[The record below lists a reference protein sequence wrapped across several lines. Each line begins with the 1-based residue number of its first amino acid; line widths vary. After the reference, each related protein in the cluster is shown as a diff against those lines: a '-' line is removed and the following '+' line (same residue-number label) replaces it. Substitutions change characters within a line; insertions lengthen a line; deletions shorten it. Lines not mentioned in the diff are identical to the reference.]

1 MSEVLLKVDGLSKS
15 FGGLRAVSEV
25 SFSVHDGDIYGV
37 IGPNGAGKSTLFNAI
52 AGVIRPSSG
61 RVYYQGRD
69 VSTLGAFRK
78 CRLGIGRTFQ
88 SSQSFA
94 HHTVEENLQAAA
106 YGPASSIKSWIR
118 SRLTNEEARQV
129 ESVLELTGLFQLR
142 GKYPADLNNLELQK
156 LSIGMALV
164 NQPKLLLLDE
174 PSGGLIEAEVSLL
187 KEFLRSLKA
196 KGITLVLIDHKMSL
210 VMDICNDITVIAA
223 GKYVASGNPASLLS
237 NPLVREV
244 YLGHN

>member
-52 AGVIRPSSG
+52 AGVIRPSAG
-61 RVYYQGRD
+61 RVYYRGQD
-69 VSTLGAFRK
+69 VSTLGAFQK
-78 CRLGIGRTFQ
+78 CRLGMGRTFQ

-94 HHTVEENLQAAA
+94 HHTVEENVQAAA
-106 YGPASSIKSWIR
+106 YGPAASLQSWIR
-118 SRLTNEEARQV
+118 SRLTIEEEGQV
-129 ESVLELTGLFQLR
+129 ESVLELTGLVQLR
-142 GKYPADLNNLELQK
+142 DRYPADLNNLELQK

-187 KEFLRSLKA
+187 KEFLRRLKV

-210 VMDICNDITVIAA
+210 VMDICNGITVIAA

>member
-25 SFSVHDGDIYGV
+25 SFSVREGDIYGV

-52 AGVIRPSSG
+52 AGVIRPSAG
-61 RVYYQGRD
+61 QVYYRGSD
-69 VSTLGAFRK
+69 VSTLNAFKK

-88 SSQSFA
+88 SSQSFS
-94 HHTVEENLQAAA
+94 HHTVQENLQAAA
-106 YGPASSIKSWIR
+106 YGPASSAMSWFR
-118 SRLTNEEARQV
+118 SQLTRDETRQV
-129 ESVLELTGLFQLR
+129 ESVLEMTGLTELR
-142 GKYPADLNNLELQK
+142 DRYPADLNNLELKK

-174 PSGGLIEAEVSLL
+174 PSGGLIESEVGLL
-187 KEFLRSLKA
+187 KAFLQGLNRN
-196 KGITLVLIDHKMSL
+196 GVTLVLIDHKMSL
-210 VMDICNDITVIAA
+210 VMSICNEITVIAA
-223 GKYVASGNPASLLS
+223 GKYVASGKPESLLNNS
-237 NPLVREV
+237 LVREV

>member
-1 MSEVLLKVDGLSKS
+1 MSEVLLKVEGLSKS

-25 SFSVHDGDIYGV
+25 SFSVRDGDIYGV

-61 RVYYQGRD
+61 RVYYRGQD
-69 VSTLGAFRK
+69 VSTLSAFRK

-88 SSQSFA
+88 SSQSFS
-94 HHTVEENLQAAA
+94 HHTVQENLQAAA
-106 YGPASSIKSWIR
+106 YGPASSAMSWIR
-118 SRLTNEEARQV
+118 SRLTQEETRQV
-129 ESVLELTGLFQLR
+129 EAVLDLTGLAQVR
-142 GKYPADLNNLELQK
+142 DRYPADLNNLELQK

-164 NQPKLLLLDE
+164 NRPTLLLLDE
-174 PSGGLIEAEVSLL
+174 PSGGLIEAEVGLL

-196 KGITLVLIDHKMSL
+196 QGVTLVLIDHKMSL

-223 GKYVASGNPASLLS
+223 GKYVASGNPESLLS

>member
-1 MSEVLLKVDGLSKS
+1 MSEVLLKVEGLSKS

-25 SFSVHDGDIYGV
+25 SFSVHDGAIYGV

-52 AGVIRPSSG
+52 AGVIRPSAG
-61 RVYYQGRD
+61 RVYYQGQD
-69 VSTLGAFRK
+69 VSTLSAFKK

-88 SSQSFA
+88 SSQSFS

-106 YGPASSIKSWIR
+106 YGPASSALAWIR
-118 SRLTNEEARQV
+118 SSLTNDEAKQV
-129 ESVLELTGLFQLR
+129 DSVLELTGLAELR
-142 GKYPADLNNLELQK
+142 DQYPSNLNNLELQK

-174 PSGGLIEAEVSLL
+174 PSGGLIEAEVGLL
-187 KEFLRSLKA
+187 KEFLRRLNTR
-196 KGITLVLIDHKMSL
+196 GITLVLIDHKMSL
-210 VMDICNDITVIAA
+210 VMDICNEITVIAA
-223 GKYVASGNPASLLS
+223 GKYVASGKPASLLS

>member
-1 MSEVLLKVDGLSKS
+1 MSEVLLKVDDLSKS

-25 SFSVHDGDIYGV
+25 SFSVHEGDIYGV

-52 AGVIRPSSG
+52 AGVIRPSAG
-61 RVYYQGRD
+61 RVYYRGQD
-69 VSTLGAFRK
+69 VSTLGAFQK

-106 YGPASSIKSWIR
+106 YGPAASLKSWIR
-118 SRLTNEEARQV
+118 SRLTSEEAGQV
-129 ESVLELTGLFQLR
+129 ESVLELTGLVQLR
-142 GKYPADLNNLELQK
+142 DRYPADLNNLELQK

-187 KEFLRSLKA
+187 KEFLRRLKA

-223 GKYVASGNPASLLS
+223 GKYVASGNPESLLS

>member
-1 MSEVLLKVDGLSKS
+1 M
-15 FGGLRAVSEV
+15 
-25 SFSVHDGDIYGV
+25 
-37 IGPNGAGKSTLFNAI
+37 
-52 AGVIRPSSG
+52 
-61 RVYYQGRD
+61 
-69 VSTLGAFRK
+69 
-78 CRLGIGRTFQ
+78 
-88 SSQSFA
+88 
-94 HHTVEENLQAAA
+94 
-106 YGPASSIKSWIR
+106 
-118 SRLTNEEARQV
+118 

-142 GKYPADLNNLELQK
+142 DKYPADLNNLELQK

-196 KGITLVLIDHKMSL
+196 QGITLVLIDHKMSL

-223 GKYVASGNPASLLS
+223 GKYVASGNPESLLS